1 MHFETTVE
9 VSAPAEKVWRAVADV
24 EKWPEW
30 TASMREVSW
39 LTSGELRQGGR
50 ARIRQ
55 PGQPPL
61 VWEVCELEPGSSFTW
76 RTAIP
81 GVTTTAIHRVRPVG
95 TDKAELTIGI
105 AQCGP
110 MAGLLGLLAGR
121 RTRRSV
127 SLEADGLKRCA
138 EDLQ

>member
-30 TASMREVSW
+30 TASTREVSW

-61 VWEVCELEPGSSFTW
+61 VWEVCELELVHLADGNPGSYHD
-76 RTAIP
+76 RCPP
-81 GVTTTAIHRVRPVG
+81 GQAGGHR
-95 TDKAELTIGI
+95 
-105 AQCGP
+105 
-110 MAGLLGLLAGR
+110 
-121 RTRRSV
+121 
-127 SLEADGLKRCA
+127 
-138 EDLQ
+138 